1 MFFLYSEI
9 SMKHFLEEF
18 SKNSKKVLCSQIDQ
32 SLLNQSIVV
41 SGWVQNQRDHGH
53 FAFLDLKDHTGVL
66 QVFLDLDLLK
76 KFKISLNSV
85 LAVKGILLKRPEGT
99 ENNKLKTGLF
109 ELRVEEVQVLS
120 SSDVLPIDPE
130 DEKVRDSL
138 KLKYRYLFLRS
149 EKLKKYLKI
158 RDDVVHTIRQTLR
171 TEGFLEC
178 ETPILYRTTPEGARD
193 YLVPSRIHQGHFYS
207 LVQSPQILKQLLMIG
222 GVWKY
227 FQMARCFRDEDLR
240 SDRQPEFTQIDL
252 EMSFVDIADVLEL
265 NEKII
270 RALWKDVEIEKLS
283 YQDSMEYY
291 GSDQPDLRIPL
302 KLKAL
307 EDVEDLGIEIFNKTL
322 KNKGRIKS
330 LALPPS
336 ECWSRS
342 ALDKLTKE
350 IKSLGSRGLIY
361 IKEENGQFNS
371 SLSFSQGVLKK
382 LYQKAKGLPK
392 GLVFII
398 AGEES
403 LVNTCF
409 SFLISYTAR
418 KMSLIDSS
426 KDKFVWITNFPLFSL
441 EEGSAVSMHHPFTMP
456 DDKGLSPSEL
466 IEKLKNSVGNTDE
479 VSQWTSK
486 AYDLVCNGQE
496 VAGGSIRIHNP
507 EMQNLIFKILGLSDQ
522 KIQDQFGFFIE
533 ALRYGTPP
541 HGGIAWG
548 LDRLVMILSGTD
560 DIRDVIPF
568 PKTLQA
574 ACLMSQ
580 APSMVDETRLRE
592 LGLSLKK
599 GLK

>member
-1 MFFLYSEI
+1 
-9 SMKHFLEEF
+9 MKYFLEEF
-18 SKNSKKVLCSQIDQ
+18 SKNSKKVFCSQMDE
-32 SLLNQSIVV
+32 SLLNQSVV
-41 SGWVQNQRDHGH
+41 TAGWVQHQRDHGK

-66 QVFLDLDLLK
+66 QIFLDLNLLK
-76 KFKISLNSV
+76 KFKISLQSV
-85 LAVKGILLKRPEGT
+85 IAVKGKLLKRPEGT
-99 ENNKLKTGLF
+99 ENKKLKTGLF
-109 ELRVEEVQVLS
+109 ELKVEEVQVLS
-120 SSDVLPIDPE
+120 PSEVLPVDPE
-130 DEKVRDSL
+130 NDKIKDSL

-149 EKLKKYLKI
+149 EKLQKYLKLKGEI
-158 RDDVVHTIRQTLR
+158 VHTVRQVLR
-171 TEGFLEC
+171 KEGFLEC
-178 ETPILYRTTPEGARD
+178 ETPILYKTTPEGARD
-193 YLVPSRIHQGHFYS
+193 YLVPSRLHQGHFYS

-252 EMSFVDIADVLEL
+252 EMSFVDSADVLEL

-270 RALWKDVEIEKLS
+270 RSLWKDAKIEKLS

-302 KLKAL
+302 KLKAV
-307 EDVEDLGIEIFNKTL
+307 EDLQDLGIEIFNKTL

-350 IKSLGSRGLIY
+350 IKNLGSRGLIY
-361 IKEENGQFNS
+361 IKEEDGKFNS
-371 SLSFSQGVLKK
+371 SLSFSQNILKK
-382 LYQKAKGLPK
+382 LYQKANGLPK

-409 SFLISYTAR
+409 AFLISHASK
-418 KMSLIDSS
+418 KMSLIDRSQ
-426 KDKFVWITNFPLFSL
+426 DRFLWITDFPLFSL
-441 EEGSAVSMHHPFTMP
+441 EEGKVFSVHHPFTMP
-456 DDKGLSPSEL
+456 ESKNLSPKDL
-466 IEKLKNSVGNTDE
+466 MEKLENSIGRPEE

-496 VAGGSIRIHNP
+496 LAGGSIRIHHP
-507 EMQNLIFKILGLSDQ
+507 QIQQIIFKILGLSNE
-522 KIQDQFGFFIE
+522 KIQNQFGFFIE
-533 ALRYGTPP
+533 ALKYGTPP

-548 LDRLVMILSGTD
+548 LDRLVMVLAGTE

-574 ACLMSQ
+574 VCLMSQ
-580 APSMVDETRLRE
+580 APSMVDEARLRE
-592 LGLSLKK
+592 LGLSLKER
-599 GLK
+599 LK